1 MHPHSVHRPALIAAI
16 AAALA
21 GLLMALTPIPP
32 RPGATASTG
41 SKVPPRTA
49 TPRPGWALGGYC

>member
-21 GLLMALTPIPP
+21 GLLMALTPHP
-32 RPGATASTG
+32 AEA
-41 SKVPPRTA
+41 
-49 TPRPGWALGGYC
+49 WGYGVNRIQSAA